1 MSDPA
6 EWHRTTYPNFEMD
19 TLNRRRNTFVAGA
32 ALVLIALV
40 YYRLI
45 YRYGLNLA
53 DEGNVGLI
61 SQRLM
66 HGERPFLDVLPG
78 YNVLWFYPISTL
90 FKLFGTNLLLMR
102 AYFYSISTA
111 SGLIAFMLLR
121 RLDAPLW
128 LAFAQ
133 GLAVFS
139 VTGQY
144 FKAYIPFL
152 VLSNLFA
159 ITLFLT
165 SQRKALLS
173 VGAGL
178 LLGTTY
184 LIRVDIGIFLTAVWV
199 GVILLQ
205 AVLLDRRL
213 RLNLLV
219 AGNLLLGVA
228 VMHLPFIY
236 DAYHRHFLQPFADQ
250 YPNVAALI
258 LNRLLP
264 QPTQIVANNQ
274 DRTGVASAPTPAGTV
289 VENANN
295 QDQTGVAHG
304 PTPAGTVVEN
314 HRVTVDKPA
323 AFLRRR
329 GFQQIF
335 QKSPRIEYR
344 LLALL
349 TYIPPLLICALL
361 LAGLYLGLSK
371 RMAVDRWLLFSA
383 LLTGCLAAFPQFFF
397 FRPDLPH
404 LIEFMNGG
412 LVALTCAGWLLWS
425 SQGRG
430 PLSTTFSIT
439 IALVGFCYLS
449 LTLPNQYGG
458 TLASRAD
465 RHTNFRGANGVDVF
479 LTKAEYE
486 EVNTLFSATV
496 CNSTKNDYVVCYPYL
511 PGVNFITARRTFQSL
526 LFIDNVTGSQDWQ
539 QAEIAK
545 IRTFR
550 PAVIVI
556 DDWTIN
562 GTQES
567 RFSHWATQMTEFIE
581 SHYRLV
587 ASLKNK
593 KVFALLTPRR

>member
-1 MSDPA
+1 
-6 EWHRTTYPNFEMD
+6 MD
-19 TLNRRRNTFVAGA
+19 ILNRRRNTLVAGA
-32 ALVLIALV
+32 ALVLFALV
-40 YYRLI
+40 YYSLI

-66 HGERPFLDVLPG
+66 HGERPFLDISPG

-90 FKLFGTNLLLMR
+90 FRLFGTNLLLMR
-102 AYFYSISTA
+102 AYFYGISTV

-121 RLDAPLW
+121 RLDTPLW

-133 GLAVFS
+133 GLAVIA

-165 SQRKALLS
+165 SERKALLS
-173 VGAGL
+173 VGGGF

-184 LIRVDIGIFLTAVWV
+184 LIRIDIGIFLTAVWF
-199 GVILLQ
+199 GIILLH
-205 AVLLDRRL
+205 AVLLHRGL
-213 RLNLLV
+213 RLNVIV

-228 VMHLPFIY
+228 VMHVPFIY
-236 DAYHRHFLQPFADQ
+236 DAYHRHFLQPFANQ
-250 YPNVAALI
+250 YSDVAALI
-258 LNRLLP
+258 LKRLLP

-274 DRTGVASAPTPAGTV
+274 D
-289 VENANN
+289 
-295 QDQTGVAHG
+295 QTRVAHG
-304 PTPAGTVVEN
+304 PTPAGTVVEK
-314 HRVTVDKPA
+314 HSVTVDKPA
-323 AFLRRR
+323 TFLRRR
-329 GFQQIF
+329 SFEQIF

-344 LLALL
+344 LLAFL
-349 TYIPPLLICALL
+349 TYIPPLLICALF
-361 LAGLYLGLSK
+361 LAGLCLGLSK
-371 RMAVDRWLLFSA
+371 RMAVDRWMLFSA
-383 LLTGCLAAFPQFFF
+383 LLGGSLAAFPQFFF

-412 LVALTCAGWLLWS
+412 LVALTCTGWLLWS
-425 SQGRG
+425 SHGRG
-430 PLSTTFSIT
+430 RLSTTFFIT
-439 IALVGFCYLS
+439 IALVGICYLL

-458 TLASRAD
+458 TLAIRAD
-465 RHTNFRGANGVDVF
+465 RHTNFRGANGIDVF

-486 EVNTLFSATV
+486 EVNTLFLATV
-496 CNSTKNDYVVCYPYL
+496 WNSTKKDYVVCYPYL

-526 LFIDNVTGSQDWQ
+526 LYIDNMTGSQDWQ
-539 QAEIAK
+539 QVEIAK
-545 IRTFR
+545 IQKFR

-556 DDWTIN
+556 DDWPIN
-562 GTQES
+562 GTEES
-567 RFSHWATQMTEFIE
+567 RFSHWATQMTKFIE

-587 ASLKNK
+587 AFVKNL
-593 KVFALLTPRR
+593 KVFAALTP